1 MGTSLYIICLN
12 LFFLCIGFFLGK
24 LYQKKLTNSKMQ
36 QLQTQFDSVKNNH
49 IQQNELFE
57 RIDNENKNRIYK
69 LEASNEQLNRDKHE
83 LDISL
88 HKKETEFDLLLD
100 QYKRK
105 EAEITQLQNQFKAE
119 FEVLAQKILEEKS
132 TKFTEIN
139 SKKIQEI
146 LTPLNERI
154 QNFENR
160 VIETQRV
167 NIDYHGQLKSQ
178 IENLQKVSLQMN
190 EETLN
195 LTRALKSEAKTQG
208 NWGELI
214 LEKVLEKSGLEK
226 GREYQTQ
233 VHFVTDDNR
242 HVYPDVVIHLPD
254 GKCMII
260 DSKVSLTAYERFVN
274 ETDTNIQNE
283 YLKQHVQSINQH
295 VEGLS
300 TKRYQDLLQDK
311 SPDFVL
317 LFIPIESAFA
327 TALNEQ
333 HNLYTKAFEKNI
345 IIVTP
350 TTLLATLRTID
361 SMWTNQKQ
369 HENAITIAK
378 EAGALYDK
386 FASLLTDLNNIGS
399 KIKGIDKDYA
409 AAINKLSEGNGNI
422 IKRVERLKELGAKTS
437 KNIPEIHKKIS
448 EI

>member
-49 IQQNELFE
+49 IQQNKLFE
-57 RIDNENKNRIYK
+57 HINNENKNRIYK
-69 LEASNEQLNRDKHE
+69 LEAANQQLARDNHE
-83 LDISL
+83 LDIII
-88 HKKETEFDLLLD
+88 HKKDTEFDILLERF
-100 QYKRK
+100 KTK
-105 EAEITQLQNQFKAE
+105 EAEIGNLQNQFKTE

-139 SKKIQEI
+139 TQKIQEI
-146 LTPLNERI
+146 LNPLNERI
-154 QNFENR
+154 QNFENK
-160 VIETQRV
+160 VIENQRV
-167 NIDYHGQLKSQ
+167 SIDYHGQLKSQ
-178 IENLQKVSLQMN
+178 IENLQNVSLKMN

-233 VHFVTDDNR
+233 AHFVTDDNK

-274 ETDTNIQNE
+274 ETDLDTQNE
-283 YLKQHVQSINQH
+283 HLKQHVQSINQH

-300 TKRYQDLLQDK
+300 AKRYQDLLQDK

-327 TALNEQ
+327 VALNEQ

-369 HENAITIAK
+369 HENALTIAK

-386 FASLLTDLNNIGS
+386 FAGLLNDLNGIGS
-399 KIKGIDKDYA
+399 KIKALDKDYNS
-409 AAINKLSEGNGNI
+409 AINKLSGGNGNV
-422 IKRVERLKELGAKTS
+422 IKRVERLKELGAKAT
-437 KNIPEIHKKIS
+437 KIIPQVNETNFN
-448 EI
+448 